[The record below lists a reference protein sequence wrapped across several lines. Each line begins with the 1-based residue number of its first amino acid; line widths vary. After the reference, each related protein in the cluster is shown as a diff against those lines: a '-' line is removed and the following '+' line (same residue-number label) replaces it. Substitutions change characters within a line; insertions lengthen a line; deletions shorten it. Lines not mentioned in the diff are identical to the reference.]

1 MQKQLEKRIL
11 EAEKMKQQ
19 EREERRKAM
28 DAVEKQV
35 SRAMRWNYVKCP
47 VRYLSQSQCKEIKIQ
62 VEVRMFF
69 KNPVSPCFYLLVV
82 R

>member
-62 VEVRMFF
+62 VEVD
-69 KNPVSPCFYLLVV
+69 VSKYSLKIQLVRV
-82 R
+82 STS